1 MAAEKSA
8 LWSQEQINYI
18 LKLKL
23 EHSYF
28 KR

>member
-8 LWSQEQINYI
+8 LWSQEPNYI
-18 LKLKL
+18 LKYIEL
-23 EHSYF
+23 EQSYF